1 MLASNQEAA
10 PAQIPAEDPWSPHC
24 ACSIALLVSTTGK
37 NLASLMY
44 PQTHT
49 HMLTHSHTHWPF
61 PRPFHTSLLRVEM
74 TFSPHSIFRHVPL
87 LYFQVQGIFIQ
98 FFMKSQGKGPVGSL
112 AWNLF
117 LTAHLT

>member
-10 PAQIPAEDPWSPHC
+10 PAQIPAEDPWSPHR

-49 HMLTHSHTHWPF
+49 HTLAFPKTF
-61 PRPFHTSLLRVEM
+61 PRLSAQGGDDLL
-74 TFSPHSIFRHVPL
+74 SPLHF
-87 LYFQVQGIFIQ
+87 
-98 FFMKSQGKGPVGSL
+98 
-112 AWNLF
+112 
-117 LTAHLT
+117 